1 MNKFINIQKFKISL
15 AAACAFLFSTT
26 LNAQSVVTYSGQA
39 LASGLVNSTLTN
51 SRYNEPHGIA
61 ADANGN
67 IFIADRLNNVI
78 RKISSNGVVSTY
90 AGTGQAG
97 SFDGPS
103 SQATFNEPWTVAA
116 DTLGNLY
123 IADTKSYK
131 IRKIDATGNVTTI
144 AGTGI
149 FGTTNGPGNV
159 AKFGFTTGLAVTK
172 DGSILYACDY
182 NTHVIRKIENGNVS
196 NLAGTVYLSGTND
209 GPGISASFNHPYGIH
224 LLNNGDLLVTDEW
237 NNTLRKLSPLGYTST
252 FAGNGV
258 MGSTNGGALAASF
271 NYPWGV
277 TSDTL
282 GNIFILDGYN
292 YTIRKISPAGQVTT
306 YAGNV
311 GVVGSADGT
320 GSNATFNNAAG
331 ICYNRADKSLYVADT
346 KNHTIRKVSFVSS
359 IVLNAT
365 INGANTATICN
376 GDTITVVVSP
386 SGLTGYSVYDNGVLV
401 GTSNT
406 AQVKVSGLLA
416 GNHTLIAN
424 AYDANGAV
432 ATSNNLVVN
441 VSNPFVP
448 QISYSGNTAFCSGD
462 SLKLSAS
469 SGNSYLWSNGQTT
482 KDIYVHT
489 AGNYSV
495 QVINNNGCRGV
506 SLPVAISLLPLP
518 DTTVTSSKGLTIC
531 PNDSTVLTAVG
542 GVAWNWS
549 CGGLTTQTVRV
560 PAGNYQVTITGANG
574 CKATSANKIIT
585 NYNVAPV
592 VVSPSG
598 NVTILQNDSILLTAS
613 GGSSYVWSNG
623 QTGASIYV
631 HTSGNYSVS
640 AVNSNGCTVSSS
652 IVNVTAINA
661 SNMITVTGTSAFCE
675 GGSTILTSYFANG
688 NQWYR
693 NNVALNGQT
702 QTTLTVTQQGYYKV
716 KVTTAGNSFY
726 SDSIFIQVYPSA
738 QLPTVN
744 DTAVCKGNNLQIILA
759 GTTTYQWYN
768 EITGGSLLATGNTF
782 TQQNVQTPFSIYLD
796 AITSNGCKATIR
808 EKIQVNVNPLPTVDF
823 TYNVEL
829 DNGNYITT
837 FNPSCSGADYYS
849 WNFNGLDTSNLE
861 SPAYT
866 FTIDGIY
873 SINLTATNTQTGCS
887 NSIQKNVD
895 IHVKTDLF
903 VPTTF
908 TPNNDGKNDIFRVR
922 GSEVQVEEMSIYN
935 QWGKA
940 VFHADAS
947 NPIWD
952 GTSNGETLNNGTYV
966 YKIKVID
973 AGIPKELKGTV
984 TLIK

>member
-1 MNKFINIQKFKISL
+1 MNKFINIQKFKILL
-15 AAACAFLFSTT
+15 AAACAFLFGTT

-39 LASGLVNSTLTN
+39 SASGLVNSTLTN

-67 IFIADRLNNVI
+67 IYIADRLNNII
-78 RKISSNGVVSTY
+78 RKISSNGIVSTY

-97 SFDGPS
+97 SFDGPA
-103 SQATFNEPWTVAA
+103 SQATFNEPWAVAA

-292 YTIRKISPAGQVTT
+292 YTIRKITPAGQVST
-306 YAGNV
+306 YAGNI
-311 GVVGSADGT
+311 GIVGSSDGT

-331 ICYNRADKSLYVADT
+331 ICYNRVDKSLYVADT

-365 INGANTATICN
+365 INGANTATVCN

-448 QISYSGNTAFCSGD
+448 QISYSGNTSFCLGD
-462 SLKLSAS
+462 SLKLTAS

-482 KDIYVHT
+482 KDIYVHI

-495 QVINNNGCRGV
+495 QVTNNNGCRGT
-506 SLPVAISLLPLP
+506 SLPITISLLPLP

-542 GVAWNWS
+542 GVSWNWS
-549 CGGLTTQTVRV
+549 CGVVTQAARV

-574 CKATSANKIIT
+574 CKVTSANKIIT

-592 VVSPSG
+592 SVSPSG
-598 NVTILQNDSILLTAS
+598 NITILQNDSILLTAS

-631 HTSGNYSVS
+631 HTSGNYSVN
-640 AVNSNGCTVSSS
+640 AVNSNGCIVSSS
-652 IVNVTAINA
+652 IVNVIAINA
-661 SNMITVTGTSAFCE
+661 SNMITVTGTNAFCE

-693 NNVALNGQT
+693 NNVALSGQI
-702 QTTLTVTQQGYYKV
+702 QSTLTVTQQGYYKV

-744 DTAVCKGNNLQIILA
+744 DTAVCKGNNLQITLPSTI
-759 GTTTYQWYN
+759 TYQWYN
-768 EITGGSLLATGNTF
+768 EMTGGSLLATGNTF
-782 TQQNVQTPFSIYLD
+782 TQQNVQTPFSVYLD
-796 AITSNGCKATIR
+796 ATTSNGCKAVIR

-823 TYNVEL
+823 TNEVEM

-837 FNPSCSGADYYS
+837 FNPSCSGADLYS
-849 WNFNGLDTSNLE
+849 WNFNGMDTSNLE
-861 SPAYT
+861 NPEYVFTVNGVYT
-866 FTIDGIY
+866 IT
-873 SINLTATNTQTGCS
+873 LVATNSQTGCS

-940 VFHADAS
+940 VFNGDAS

>member
-1 MNKFINIQKFKISL
+1 MKKVINISNFKKVLFAALVIFKSISL
-15 AAACAFLFSTT
+15 SAQNVTTFSGQV
-26 LNAQSVVTYSGQA
+26 LNA
-39 LASGLVNSTLTN
+39 GLVNSSLSN
-51 SRYNEPHGIA
+51 SRYNEPHGIV

-67 IFIADRLNNVI
+67 IYIADRMNNVI
-78 RKISSNGVVSTY
+78 RKLSSNGTVSTY

-97 SFDGPS
+97 SFDGPAT
-103 SQATFNEPWTVAA
+103 QATFNEPWAVAA

-131 IRKIDATGNVTTI
+131 IRKIDASGNVTTI

-182 NTHVIRKIENGNVS
+182 NTHVIRKIQNGTVS
-196 NLAGTVYLSGTND
+196 NLAGTVYLSGMND

-237 NNTLRKLSPLGYTST
+237 NNTLRKLTSLGYTST
-252 FAGNGV
+252 FAGSGV
-258 MGSTNGGALAASF
+258 MGSTNGGALASSF

-282 GNIFILDGYN
+282 GNVFILDGYN
-292 YTIRKISPAGQVTT
+292 YTVRKINPAGQVST

-311 GVVGSADGT
+311 GIVGSADGN
-320 GSNATFNNAAG
+320 GSNASFNNAAG
-331 ICYNRADKSLYVADT
+331 ICYNRANKSLYVADT

-365 INGANTATICN
+365 INGANSATTCY
-376 GDTITVVVSP
+376 GDTITVSVSP

-406 AQVKVSGLLA
+406 AQVKVSGLTA
-416 GNHTLIAN
+416 GSHTLIAN

-432 ATSNNLVVN
+432 ATSNNLSVN
-441 VSNPFVP
+441 VSTPFVP
-448 QISYSGNTAFCSGD
+448 QVSYSGATTICTGD
-462 SLKLSAS
+462 SLKLSAA
-469 SGNSYLWSNGQTT
+469 SGISYVWSNGQTT
-482 KDIYVHT
+482 KDIYVHV

-495 QVINNNGCRGV
+495 QVTNNNGCRGT
-506 SLPVAISLLPLP
+506 SLPIAISLLPLP

-542 GVAWNWS
+542 GVSWNWS
-549 CGGLTTQTVRV
+549 CGVVTQAARV

-585 NYNVAPV
+585 NYNVSPIS
-592 VVSPSG
+592 VSPSG
-598 NVTILQNDSILLTAS
+598 SVTILQNDSIQLTAS

-631 HTSGNYSVS
+631 HNSGSYSVS
-640 AVNSNGCTVSSS
+640 AVNSNGCNVSSS
-652 IVNVTAINA
+652 VVNVTAINA
-661 SNMITVTGTSAFCE
+661 SNMITVTGTNAFCE

-693 NNVALNGQT
+693 NNVLLSGQT
-702 QTTLTVTQQGYYKV
+702 QNILTVTQQGYYKV
-716 KVTTAGNSFY
+716 KVTNAGNAFY
-726 SDSIFIQVYPSA
+726 SDSVFIQVYPSA

-744 DTAVCKGNNLQIILA
+744 DTAVCKGNNLQITLA

-768 EITGGSLLATGNTF
+768 EITGGSLLATGNNF
-782 TQQNVQTPFSIYLD
+782 TQSNVQTPFSVYLD
-796 AITSNGCKATIR
+796 AITSNGCKAVSR

-829 DNGNYITT
+829 DNGSYITT
-837 FNPSCSGADYYS
+837 FNHSCNGADYYS

-861 SPAYT
+861 TPQYT
-866 FTIDGIY
+866 FSMDGVY

-922 GSEVQVEEMSIYN
+922 GSEVIVEEMSIFN

-940 VFHADAS
+940 VFHGDAA
-947 NPIWD
+947 ITTWD

-973 AGIPKELKGTV
+973 GGTPKELKGTV